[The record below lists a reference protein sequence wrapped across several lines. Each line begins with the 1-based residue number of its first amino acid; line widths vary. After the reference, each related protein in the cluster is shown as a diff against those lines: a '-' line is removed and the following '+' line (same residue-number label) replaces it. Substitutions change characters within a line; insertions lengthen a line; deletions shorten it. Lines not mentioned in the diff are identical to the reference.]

1 MLPRW
6 HAPATTGAWPAPPW
20 TAARFR
26 IGEVMGVDSMIPPLE
41 DDCERMA
48 NFVGAPWYERWW
60 LRSRHFWAIALGSA
74 KLWWGMLT
82 A

>member
-1 MLPRW
+1 
-6 HAPATTGAWPAPPW
+6 
-20 TAARFR
+20 
-26 IGEVMGVDSMIPPLE
+26 MGVDSVIPPLE